1 MPMPMQ
7 DLQDLF
13 VMKLSEIYDA
23 EQQGLQAM
31 QQLSQRVQTPELK
44 QGFQQHIEQ
53 SQQQVQRLEQ
63 IFQTMGQQPS
73 GEKNLG
79 IQGLIQESQKLLQQD
94 AAPDVLEAGIIAC
107 QQAMEHYEMAAYGTA
122 RTYAK
127 LLNNDEAAQLL
138 EQTLDEEKQNDEKL
152 TQAAQSINV
161 QAMQS

>member
-1 MPMPMQ
+1 MPMQMQ

-13 VMKLSEIYDA
+13 VMKLNDIYDA

-31 QQLSQRVQTPELK
+31 QQLSQRVQSPELK

-53 SQQQVQRLEQ
+53 SQQQVSRLEQ
-63 IFQTMGQQPS
+63 IFQQMGQQPN

-79 IQGLIQESQKLLQQD
+79 IQGLIQESQKLLSQD
-94 AAPDVLEAGIIAC
+94 ASPEVLEAGIIAC

-122 RTYAK
+122 RTYAQ
-127 LLNNDEAAQLL
+127 LLNNDQAVQLL

-152 TQAAQSINV
+152 TQVAEKINV
-161 QAMQS
+161 QAMQG